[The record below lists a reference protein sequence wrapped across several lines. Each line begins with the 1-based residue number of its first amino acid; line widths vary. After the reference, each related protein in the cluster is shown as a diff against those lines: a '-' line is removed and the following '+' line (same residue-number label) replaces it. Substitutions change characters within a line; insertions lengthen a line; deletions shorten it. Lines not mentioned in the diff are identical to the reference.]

1 MYAEPAPQNTMEDK
15 LEQLKQLG
23 QLKEQGVL
31 TDAEFAVQKDRILNS
46 TGLARLLGQEPEGA
60 GPCTACRRLTTPS
73 LR

>member
-46 TGLARLLGQEPEGA
+46 TEPRPATRSGARGRGPVRPA
-60 GPCTACRRLTTPS
+60 GD
-73 LR
+73 